1 MDDQGEMTE
10 GEEAAWCAAR
20 REDAVRYL
28 AKQKVNHGGVGAAPE
43 WSLPPYVSVW
53 AVDSPKSPGS
63 VGWWVICG
71 DLPTD
76 YCSSAVYR
84 SARWAV
90 RAIAERWKV
99 AAAAVRPWDEAIS
112 DSGLPASLAPYLAA
126 RAELLLEWTE
136 DPDVWE
142 GMGSRLW
149 RSDGQSGGES

>member
-10 GEEAAWCAAR
+10 AEETAWNEAR

-28 AKQKVNHGGVGAAPE
+28 AKQGVTHGGIAATPE

-53 AVDSPKSPGS
+53 AVTSLKAPES

-76 YCSSAVYR
+76 YCSAATYR

-90 RAIAERWKV
+90 RSIAESWK
-99 AAAAVRPWDEAIS
+99 AAAASVRPWDQTIA
-112 DSGLPASLAPYLAA
+112 DSGLPVSLAPLLAS
-126 RAELLLEWTE
+126 RAELLLEWTD
-136 DPDVWE
+136 DPDIWE
-142 GMGSRLW
+142 GMGSRP
-149 RSDGQSGGES
+149 